1 MSATILIVDDEPA
14 QLELMRYNLEKAG
27 FTTVHADNGRAAIDL
42 VEDKNPDLVVLDWMM
57 PEASGIDVCREL
69 RARSESRLLPIIML
83 SARGEDGDRALGLD
97 SGADDYISKPFSPRE
112 LVARVKALLRRA
124 RPALMQDV
132 MEFEGL
138 LLNLD
143 TMRVERDG
151 DTIDLGPKE
160 FRLLSVLMERP
171 ERVFSREQLLDKVW
185 GHGIY
190 VEDRTVDVHMSRLRR
205 ALNKAGKDGV
215 ARRDIIRTVR
225 GAKCIA
231 SRWKASRLIKRAILL
246 PGRGVLCRKR
256 FRRRQKMSEC
266 RRHRVQP
273 QHWCFP
279 IISP

>member
-14 QLELMRYNLEKAG
+14 QLELLRYNLEKAG
-27 FTTVHADNGRAAIDL
+27 FTTAHADNGRAAIDL
-42 VEDKNPDLVVLDWMM
+42 AEDMNPDLVVLDWMM

-69 RARSESRLLPIIML
+69 RARSGTRFLPIIIL
-83 SARGEDGDRALGLD
+83 SARGEEGDRALGLD

-138 LLNLD
+138 SLNPD

-151 DTIDLGPKE
+151 DSIDLGPKE

-215 ARRDIIRTVR
+215 ARRNIIRTVR
-225 GAKCIA
+225 GAGYSL
-231 SRWKASRLIKRAILL
+231 SR
-246 PGRGVLCRKR
+246 
-256 FRRRQKMSEC
+256 QN
-266 RRHRVQP
+266 
-273 QHWCFP
+273 
-279 IISP
+279 

>member
-14 QLELMRYNLEKAG
+14 QLELLRYNLEKAG
-27 FTTVHADNGRAAIDL
+27 FKTVHADNGRDAIDL
-42 VEDKNPDLVVLDWMM
+42 VEDIDPDLVVLDWMM

-69 RARSESRLLPIIML
+69 RARSGTRLLPIIIL

-124 RPALMQDV
+124 RPALSQEV
-132 MEFEGL
+132 MEFGGL
-138 LLNLD
+138 VLNPD

-151 DTIDLGPKE
+151 DRIDLGPKE

-205 ALNKAGKDGV
+205 ALNKVGKDGA

-225 GAKCIA
+225 GTGYAL
-231 SRWKASRLIKRAILL
+231 SL
-246 PGRGVLCRKR
+246 GD
-256 FRRRQKMSEC
+256 
-266 RRHRVQP
+266 
-273 QHWCFP
+273 
-279 IISP
+279 

>member
-1 MSATILIVDDEPA
+1 MSATILIVDDEAA
-14 QLELMRYNLEKAG
+14 QLELLRYNLEKAG
-27 FTTVHADNGRAAIDL
+27 FKTVQADNGRAALDL
-42 VEDKNPDLVVLDWMM
+42 VEETDPDLVVLDWMM

-69 RARSESRLLPIIML
+69 RARAATRLLPIIML
-83 SARGEDGDRALGLD
+83 SARGEEGDRTLGLD

-124 RPALMQDV
+124 RPSLLQDV
-132 MEFEGL
+132 MEFDGL
-138 LLNLD
+138 VLNPD

-151 DTIDLGPKE
+151 ELVHLGPKE

-205 ALNKAGKDGV
+205 ALNKGGKGGA

-225 GAKCIA
+225 GTGYSL
-231 SRWKASRLIKRAILL
+231 SR
-246 PGRGVLCRKR
+246 
-256 FRRRQKMSEC
+256 EN
-266 RRHRVQP
+266 
-273 QHWCFP
+273 
-279 IISP
+279 